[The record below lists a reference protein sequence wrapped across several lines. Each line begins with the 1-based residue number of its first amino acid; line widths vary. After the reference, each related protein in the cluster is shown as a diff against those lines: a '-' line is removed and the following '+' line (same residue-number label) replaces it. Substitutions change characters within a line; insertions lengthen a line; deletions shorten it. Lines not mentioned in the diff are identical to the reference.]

1 MRFKDFLRE
10 NMTLGTENVD
20 STQIEAA
27 YNKAKLSVK
36 LVQLYDS
43 STNQHLLKNINTIA
57 TLGSGVFGMYM
68 SHENRRAIGK
78 NLVDQFKLLFPQDMM
93 LGQKLQTL
101 PSAVIKQ
108 YFPNVNERDLQPS
121 DTIRVNVHNIVS
133 KFGDTKEAIVEI
145 ASTIIHEAT
154 HDIDFHN
161 NNKTQL
167 PKAQAET
174 SAENAEK
181 AFKNWVQKNWEFIK
195 QRIPEFARM

>member
-1 MRFKDFLRE
+1 MRFKDFINE
-10 NMTLGTENVD
+10 NFTLGTENVD
-20 STQIEAA
+20 SSQIEAA

-78 NLVDQFKLLFPQDMM
+78 NVVDQFKLLFPQDMM
-93 LGQKLQTL
+93 LSQKLQTL

-121 DTIRVNVHNIVS
+121 DTIRVNVHSIVS

-154 HDIDFHN
+154 HDMDFHN
-161 NNKTQL
+161 KTQSL
-167 PKAQAET
+167 SKAQAET
-174 SAENAEK
+174 NADNAET
-181 AFKNWVQKNWEFIK
+181 AFENWVQKNWEFIK